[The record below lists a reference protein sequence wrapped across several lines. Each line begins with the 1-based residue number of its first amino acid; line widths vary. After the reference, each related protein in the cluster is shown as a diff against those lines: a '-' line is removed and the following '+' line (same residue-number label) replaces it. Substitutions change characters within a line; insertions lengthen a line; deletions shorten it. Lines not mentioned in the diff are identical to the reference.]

1 VRPFYFV
8 TAENVGFA
16 DKLLFVVF
24 AFLPFCV
31 KIIDRKFCLELFMYK
46 FFAYLNRMKY
56 INRWGL
62 MHSTVNENIMEHSQ
76 QVAVIAHALATI
88 SNVYFGG
95 KLDPNSIAV
104 KALFHETSEVLTGDL
119 PTPIKY
125 FNPEI
130 RDAYKK
136 LESYS
141 NKRLLEHLPSELSAE
156 YARIINENN
165 DEEYKFVKYADKI
178 CAYIKCVDEVKM
190 SNSEFYKA
198 EKTIYQ
204 DIRNYHRPEVDYF
217 MDNFV
222 EAYKLSLDELDR

>member
-1 VRPFYFV
+1 
-8 TAENVGFA
+8 
-16 DKLLFVVF
+16 
-24 AFLPFCV
+24 
-31 KIIDRKFCLELFMYK
+31 MYK

-62 MHSTVNENIMEHSQ
+62 MHSAMTENIMEHSQ
-76 QVAVIAHALATI
+76 QVAVVAHALATI

-95 KLDPNSIAV
+95 NLDVNSITV

-141 NKRLLEHLPSELSAE
+141 NERLLTHLPSELSAE
-156 YARIINENN
+156 YAKIINVKDDIEHT
-165 DEEYKFVKYADKI
+165 FVKYADKI

-190 SNSEFYKA
+190 SNTEFYKA
-198 EKTIYQ
+198 EKS
-204 DIRNYHRPEVDYF
+204 IRKEIRGYHSPEVDYF
-217 MDNFV
+217 MDNFI
-222 EAYKLSLDELDR
+222 EAYRLSLDDLDND

>member
-1 VRPFYFV
+1 
-8 TAENVGFA
+8 
-16 DKLLFVVF
+16 
-24 AFLPFCV
+24 
-31 KIIDRKFCLELFMYK
+31 MYK

-62 MHSTVNENIMEHSQ
+62 MHSNMTENIMEHSQ

-95 KLDPNSIAV
+95 KLDANSIAV

-136 LESYS
+136 LERYS
-141 NKRLLEHLPSELSAE
+141 NERLLTHLPKELADE
-156 YARIINENN
+156 YSVIINDTDSVEHR
-165 DEEYKFVKYADKI
+165 FVKYADKL
-178 CAYIKCVDEVKM
+178 CAYIKCLDEVKM
-190 SNSEFYKA
+190 SNSEFSKA
-198 EKTIYQ
+198 EKTIL
-204 DIRNYHRPEVDYF
+204 DEIRAYNSPEVDYF
-217 MDNFV
+217 VDNFIA
-222 EAYKLSLDELDR
+222 AYKLTLDELEE

>member
-1 VRPFYFV
+1 
-8 TAENVGFA
+8 
-16 DKLLFVVF
+16 
-24 AFLPFCV
+24 
-31 KIIDRKFCLELFMYK
+31 MYK

-62 MHSTVNENIMEHSQ
+62 MHSAMTENIMEHSQ
-76 QVAVIAHALATI
+76 QVAVVAHALATI

-95 KLDPNSIAV
+95 KLDANSIAV

-141 NKRLLEHLPSELSAE
+141 NERLLTHLPSELSAE
-156 YARIINENN
+156 YSKIVNSQ
-165 DEEYKFVKYADKI
+165 DEVERRFVKYADKI
-178 CAYIKCVDEVKM
+178 CAYIKCIDEVKM
-190 SNSEFYKA
+190 SNTEFYKA
-198 EKTIYQ
+198 EKTIREE
-204 DIRNYHRPEVDYF
+204 IRNYHSKEVDYF
-217 MDNFV
+217 MDNFI
-222 EAYKLSLDELDR
+222 EAYRLSLDDLDND

>member
-1 VRPFYFV
+1 
-8 TAENVGFA
+8 
-16 DKLLFVVF
+16 
-24 AFLPFCV
+24 
-31 KIIDRKFCLELFMYK
+31 MYK

-76 QVAVIAHALATI
+76 QVAVVAHALATI

-95 KLDPNSIAV
+95 SLDANSIAV

-130 RDAYKK
+130 RDSYKNLEKYANEK
-136 LESYS
+136 L
-141 NKRLLEHLPSELSAE
+141 LQHLPSELSAE
-156 YARIINENN
+156 YAKIVC
-165 DEEYKFVKYADKI
+165 DESSEEHKFVKYADKI
-178 CAYIKCVDEVKM
+178 CAYIKCLDEVKM

-198 EKTIYQ
+198 EKTILKEIKSYK
-204 DIRNYHRPEVDYF
+204 RPEVDYF

-222 EAYKLSLDELDR
+222 AAYRLTLDELEL

>member
-1 VRPFYFV
+1 
-8 TAENVGFA
+8 
-16 DKLLFVVF
+16 
-24 AFLPFCV
+24 
-31 KIIDRKFCLELFMYK
+31 MYK

-62 MHSTVNENIMEHSQ
+62 MHSAMTENIMEHSH
-76 QVAVIAHALATI
+76 QVAVVAHALATI

-95 KLDPNSIAV
+95 NLDANSITV

-141 NKRLLEHLPSELSAE
+141 NDRLLQHLPSELSAE
-156 YARIINENN
+156 YAKIIDGKDEIEN
-165 DEEYKFVKYADKI
+165 KFVKYADKI
-178 CAYIKCVDEVKM
+178 CAYIKCIDEVKM
-190 SNSEFYKA
+190 SNTEFYKA
-198 EKTIYQ
+198 EKSIRNE
-204 DIRNYHRPEVDYF
+204 IRNYQCPEVDYF
-217 MDNFV
+217 MDNFI
-222 EAYKLSLDELDR
+222 EAYRLSLDDLDND

>member
-1 VRPFYFV
+1 
-8 TAENVGFA
+8 
-16 DKLLFVVF
+16 
-24 AFLPFCV
+24 
-31 KIIDRKFCLELFMYK
+31 MYK

-62 MHSTVNENIMEHSQ
+62 MHSALTENIMEHSH

-88 SNVYFGG
+88 SNVYYGG
-95 KLDPNSIAV
+95 HLDVNSITV

-141 NKRLLEHLPSELSAE
+141 NQRLLTHLPSELSAE
-156 YARIINENN
+156 YAKIINDT
-165 DEEYKFVKYADKI
+165 DETEQRFVKYADKI
-178 CAYIKCVDEVKM
+178 CAYIKCIDEVKM
-190 SNSEFYKA
+190 SNTEFYKA
-198 EKTIYQ
+198 EKTLYA
-204 DIRNYHRPEVDYF
+204 DIRNFHSDEVDYF

-222 EAYKLSLDELDR
+222 QAYKLSLDELDND

>member
-1 VRPFYFV
+1 
-8 TAENVGFA
+8 
-16 DKLLFVVF
+16 
-24 AFLPFCV
+24 
-31 KIIDRKFCLELFMYK
+31 MYK

-62 MHSTVNENIMEHSQ
+62 MRSAMTENIMEHSQ
-76 QVAVIAHALATI
+76 QVAVVAHALATI
-88 SNVYFGG
+88 SNVYFNGN
-95 KLDPNSIAV
+95 LDANSIAV

-141 NKRLLEHLPSELSAE
+141 NDRLLTHLPSELSAE
-156 YARIINENN
+156 YDKIINSN
-165 DEEYKFVKYADKI
+165 DEVEHKFVKYADKI
-178 CAYIKCVDEVKM
+178 CAYIKCIDEVKM

-198 EKTIYQ
+198 EKTICQ
-204 DIRNYHRPEVDYF
+204 EIRDYNSAEVNYF
-217 MDNFV
+217 MDNFI
-222 EAYKLSLDELDR
+222 EAYRLSLDDLDND